1 MKKINS
7 LLSLFAIILVMMGCD
22 ALTGKEVARLSIDQL
37 TVDQSDLKTQSTTID
52 LEAGDRLNL
61 WAHMDLEYEG
71 ELALEFQ
78 LLVIKEGDTLNMLPL
93 NPFEVDI
100 TMNEV
105 KTSFNNKT
113 DWRFAGR
120 MNYLDIEDSGTYEF
134 QTLLLANVGAN
145 PTINKADL
153 VFKK

>member
-7 LLSLFAIILVMMGCD
+7 LLNLAAIIFVVMGCN
-22 ALTGKEVARLSIDQL
+22 ALTGEEVARLSIDEL

-153 VFKK
+153 AFKK

>member
-7 LLSLFAIILVMMGCD
+7 LLNLAAIIFVVMGCN
-22 ALTGKEVARLSIDQL
+22 ALTGEEVARLSIDEL

>member
-1 MKKINS
+1 
-7 LLSLFAIILVMMGCD
+7 MMGCD

>member
-1 MKKINS
+1 MG
-7 LLSLFAIILVMMGCD
+7 LAAIIFVVMGCD
-22 ALTGKEVARLSIDQL
+22 ALTGEEVARLSIDEL

-78 LLVIKEGDTLNMLPL
+78 LLIIKEGDTLNMLPL

-100 TMNEV
+100 TMNEI

>member
-7 LLSLFAIILVMMGCD
+7 LLNLAAIIFVVMGCN
-22 ALTGKEVARLSIDQL
+22 ALTGEEVARLSIDEL

-78 LLVIKEGDTLNMLPL
+78 LLIIKEGDTLNMLPL